1 MATHPTITIEGKAYV
16 LLPREEYERLVTL
29 AKAAELHPLP
39 EPDAKGNYP
48 AVEYATAGLA
58 RKIIRDRAAAGLTQR
73 KLAEL
78 AGISFENLCRIETG
92 KQVPSVPTIE
102 KIDRAIKEVMKT
114 TSKSAKPTKSKGS
127 STK

>member
-16 LLPREEYERLVTL
+16 LLSREEYERLVTL
-29 AKAAELHPLP
+29 AKAAEMHPLP

-48 AVEYATAGLA
+48 TDELATADLA
-58 RKIIRDRAAAGLTQR
+58 RKIIRDRAEAGLTQR

-92 KQVPSVPTIE
+92 KQVPSVRTIQ
-102 KIDRAIKEVMKT
+102 KIDRALKEVTKAA
-114 TSKSAKPTKSKGS
+114 SKSTKPTKSKGS
-127 STK
+127 SAK

>member
-1 MATHPTITIEGKAYV
+1 MATHPSITIEGKAYV
-16 LLPREEYERLVTL
+16 LLLREEYDRLVTL

-39 EPDAKGNYP
+39 EPDGKGNYSTG
-48 AVEYATAGLA
+48 EFGTAGLA
-58 RKIIRDRAAAGLTQR
+58 RKIIRDRAEAGLTQR

-92 KQVPSVPTIE
+92 KQVPSVPTIQ
-102 KIDRAIKEVMKT
+102 KIDRAIKKVMKT
-114 TSKSAKPTKSKGS
+114 ASKSKGS

>member
-1 MATHPTITIEGKAYV
+1 MAKHPTITVEGKMYV
-16 LLPREEYERLVTL
+16 LLPREEYERLITL

-39 EPDAKGNYP
+39 ETNAKDSYP
-48 AVEYATAGLA
+48 AVALATADVA
-58 RKIIRDRAAAGLTQR
+58 RKIIRDRAEAGLTQR

-92 KQVPSVPTIE
+92 KHVPSMRTIQ

-114 TSKSAKPTKSKGS
+114 ASKSTKPTKSKGS
-127 STK
+127 SAK

>member
-1 MATHPTITIEGKAYV
+1 MATHQTITIEGKAYV
-16 LLPREEYERLVTL
+16 LLPRDEYERLTVL

-39 EPDAKGNYP
+39 EPDEKGNYP
-48 AVEYATAGLA
+48 AVEYATASLA

-92 KQVPSVPTIE
+92 KHIPSVPTIE
-102 KIDRAIKEVMKT
+102 KIDRAIKDVMK
-114 TSKSAKPTKSKGS
+114 
-127 STK
+127 STKKSTKRKARD